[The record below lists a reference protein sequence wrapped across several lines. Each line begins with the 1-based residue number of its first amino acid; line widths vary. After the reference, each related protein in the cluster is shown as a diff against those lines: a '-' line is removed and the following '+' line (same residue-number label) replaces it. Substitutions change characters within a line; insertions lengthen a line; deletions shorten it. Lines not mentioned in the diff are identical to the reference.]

1 MFLSY
6 ANNCSLHAVQM
17 DFMKLISFT
26 RNSKLEFSYRDL
38 VSISKEVGDGSRAR
52 ISDAICTIWDQCSN
66 ENEIF
71 YSSMIM
77 HDCVI

>member
-1 MFLSY
+1 MF
-6 ANNCSLHAVQM
+6 
-17 DFMKLISFT
+17 FSF
-26 RNSKLEFSYRDL
+26 RDL

-71 YSSMIM
+71 YSSMVI
-77 HDCVI
+77 HYCVI